1 MKKLIYCAAA
11 LATLLF
17 AGSCQRENLEPV
29 GGPVTFTVTAPG
41 DLDTRAYADGEN
53 VNEVHWAVYKTYEAP
68 NALDGTDGPL
78 AQGVVPMAN
87 KKASVELD
95 LLQDQDYTILFWAQV
110 KDAGH
115 YNIGDLR
122 QVSVVYNPLYG
133 NDESRAAFFVRHDFN
148 TETQQNYDVTLVRP
162 FAQIN
167 LGTTEA
173 SLSPV
178 QEGQTQGYTIDV
190 QKSEMTVKGLAATF
204 DLVEGQG
211 KDESVP
217 FTFTATPTPAKNGQA
232 LAVNGSNYHY
242 VAMNYLLVPVQE
254 KTVEVSYKI
263 TTDKGVI
270 ENTIG
275 SVPVKENYRTNIIG
289 NLLTSKTEFEIVVD
303 ENFNKPDVPVVSDG
317 WAHVSGYDYTVNG
330 DASEDALAQILAH
343 ADASAKAATKAAEEL
358 VVTIDLSGDVFWAT
372 GAGIGSTPLLPEDSP
387 ISAVV
392 INGNGNTFTATG
404 AGVGE
409 IRLAN
414 GGKLTLN
421 NLTIV
426 DKSVS
431 YAENSWEYGYLEMA
445 GVLEL
450 NDCDVVNAIMI
461 EGEKATFNG
470 GSFNSN
476 HDNEYAVWVSN
487 GKAYFNGCSFTG
499 ARGLKTHEAYGS
511 EVVEIVVDGCWFGP
525 LSKKPGVAI
534 GTMNAETSIT
544 IQNSK
549 FSGCQ
554 AGDQN
559 LYIYETDT
567 DVTTFAF
574 TQENNEVFGTQSEML
589 KSTLDNAATGATV
602 QVPAGEYTFP
612 ASSIKEGMTLKCAE
626 GTVFQGASSLNIK
639 GATVEGATFSNAA
652 GTVVTS
658 TINGTFKD
666 CVFEGSNA
674 LRWAYTGETCVFENC
689 VISGDVYGIHFDGGA
704 KNAIFRN
711 CVISGF
717 NAIAGDITSTFEG
730 CTFKSNGKSS
740 YNGINLWG
748 AATMVD
754 TEFVFDGSA
763 ANEWVDCIASDKSYS
778 FTGCTINGGSP
789 RNPAYIFS
797 RNAGTKIV
805 FDGVEYT
812 YKAGDYY
819 ASSVEAYVT
828 DAATFQA
835 AVDANEAN
843 IVLMPGTYEGTVVMK
858 SNVTV
863 KGTEGAVVHCI
874 NLNGADNVT
883 LENIAFDAAG
893 AQISYDWKL
902 TAKQYANIIS
912 GDKDH
917 NSKKG
922 SHNLVIDGCKFT
934 GTFAKGG
941 TAIAFTD
948 YYRTSGFSG
957 NVTVQNCTFDNE
969 GAYYCIYGHYT
980 GDSSNGHGD
989 FVIKNNVFK
998 TAFSQG
1004 LPVYLGRYASSTPVV
1019 VEGNAFET
1027 VTSLDN
1033 AVYVQDHSSYG
1044 VSISASNNTFAE

>member
-343 ADASAKAATKAAEEL
+343 ADAAAKAATKATEEL

-421 NLTIV
+421 NLKIV

-470 GSFNSN
+470 CSFNSN

-612 ASSIKEGMTLKCAE
+612 ASSIKEGMTIKCAE

-666 CVFEGSNA
+666 CVFEGGNA
-674 LRWAYTGETCVFENC
+674 LRYCYAGETVVFENC
-689 VISGDVYGIHFDGGA
+689 VFSGNTYGIHFDGGA
-704 KNAIFRN
+704 NEIIFRN
-711 CVISGF
+711 CTFSGF
-717 NAIAGDITSTFEG
+717 NATAAAVTMTTFEG
-730 CTFKSNGKSS
+730 CTFKSNGKSN
-740 YNGINLWG
+740 YNGINIWG
-748 AATMVD
+748 SAKMVN
-754 TEFVFDGSA
+754 TNFEFDGSVD
-763 ANEWVDCIASDKSYS
+763 NEWIDPISADKTYE
-778 FTGCTINGGSP
+778 FTGCTINGGTIFSSFYFSP
-789 RNPAYIFS
+789 RDVNTDITID
-797 RNAGTKIV
+797 GTLYEDYANVTYLASPKDMTWFADKVNIEKNSYNGKTV
-805 FDGVEYT
+805 KVTADIDLANVAWTPVGQTGATQFLGTFDGQNHMITNLAIDATAQTGANY
-812 YKAGDYY
+812 
-819 ASSVEAYVT
+819 SSGL
-828 DAATFQA
+828 FGWLNA
-835 AVDANEAN
+835 AVVKNVKID
-843 IVLMPGTYEGTVVMK
+843 G
-858 SNVTV
+858 VTV
-863 KGTEGAVVHCI
+863 KGNHNVGVIAGYLETSGCTVENCHISNAVVECHVA
-874 NLNGADNVT
+874 NDDANGDKCGVLVGHAGNAGVAVKNCTATDSAVSAGRDAGQIVGAAKAENVT
-883 LENIAFDAAG
+883 
-893 AQISYDWKL
+893 
-902 TAKQYANIIS
+902 
-912 GDKDH
+912 
-917 NSKKG
+917 
-922 SHNLVIDGCKFT
+922 GCSAT
-934 GTFAKGG
+934 
-941 TAIAFTD
+941 
-948 YYRTSGFSG
+948 
-957 NVTVQNCTFDNE
+957 NVTVTANGEGTGANVRNE
-969 GAYYCIYGHYT
+969 
-980 GDSSNGHGD
+980 
-989 FVIKNNVFK
+989 VI
-998 TAFSQG
+998 
-1004 LPVYLGRYASSTPVV
+1004 GR
-1019 VEGNAFET
+1019 
-1027 VTSLDN
+1027 LL
-1033 AVYVQDHSSYG
+1033 
-1044 VSISASNNTFAE
+1044 

>member
-343 ADASAKAATKAAEEL
+343 ADAAAKAATKATEEL

-392 INGNGNTFTATG
+392 IEGNGNTFTATG

-470 GSFNSN
+470 CSFNSN

-612 ASSIKEGMTLKCAE
+612 ASSIKEGMTIKCAE

-666 CVFEGSNA
+666 CVFEGGNA
-674 LRWAYTGETCVFENC
+674 LRYCYAGETVVFENC
-689 VISGDVYGIHFDGGA
+689 VFSGNTYGIHFDGGA
-704 KNAIFRN
+704 NEIIFRN
-711 CVISGF
+711 CTFSGF
-717 NAIAGDITSTFEG
+717 NATAAAVTMTTFEG
-730 CTFKSNGKSS
+730 CTFKSNGKSN
-740 YNGINLWG
+740 YNGINIWG
-748 AATMVD
+748 SAKMVN
-754 TEFVFDGSA
+754 TNFEFDGSVD
-763 ANEWVDCIASDKSYS
+763 NEWIDPISADKTYE
-778 FTGCTINGGSP
+778 FTGCTINGGTIFSSFYFSP
-789 RNPAYIFS
+789 RDVNTDITID
-797 RNAGTKIV
+797 GTLYEDYANVTYLASPKDMTWFADKVNIEKNSYNGKTV
-805 FDGVEYT
+805 KVTADIDLANVAWTPVGQTGATQFLGTFDGQNHMITNLAIDATAQTGANY
-812 YKAGDYY
+812 
-819 ASSVEAYVT
+819 SSGL
-828 DAATFQA
+828 FGWLNA
-835 AVDANEAN
+835 AVVKNVKID
-843 IVLMPGTYEGTVVMK
+843 G
-858 SNVTV
+858 VTV
-863 KGTEGAVVHCI
+863 KGNHNVGVIAGYLETSGCTVENCHISNAVVECHVA
-874 NLNGADNVT
+874 NDDANGDKCGVLVGHAGNAGVAVKNCTATDSAVSAGRDAGQIVGAAKAENVT
-883 LENIAFDAAG
+883 
-893 AQISYDWKL
+893 
-902 TAKQYANIIS
+902 
-912 GDKDH
+912 
-917 NSKKG
+917 
-922 SHNLVIDGCKFT
+922 GCSAT
-934 GTFAKGG
+934 
-941 TAIAFTD
+941 
-948 YYRTSGFSG
+948 
-957 NVTVQNCTFDNE
+957 NVTVTANGEGTGANVRNE
-969 GAYYCIYGHYT
+969 
-980 GDSSNGHGD
+980 
-989 FVIKNNVFK
+989 VI
-998 TAFSQG
+998 
-1004 LPVYLGRYASSTPVV
+1004 GR
-1019 VEGNAFET
+1019 
-1027 VTSLDN
+1027 LL
-1033 AVYVQDHSSYG
+1033 
-1044 VSISASNNTFAE
+1044 